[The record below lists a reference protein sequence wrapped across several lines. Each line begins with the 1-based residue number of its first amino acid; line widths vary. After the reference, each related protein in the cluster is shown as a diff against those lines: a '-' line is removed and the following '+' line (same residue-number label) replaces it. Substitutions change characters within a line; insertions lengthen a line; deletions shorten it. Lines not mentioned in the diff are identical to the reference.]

1 MIFFM
6 SMIQSSLLFLILMH
20 LPSKERVITLR
31 PSSPWY
37 TDDIKAEKVKRR
49 LERVWRKSG
58 LTIDRQLY
66 VNQCKVVQALVSL
79 EMTITQM

>member
-1 MIFFM
+1 M